1 MKFIK
6 TLIFSAFFALFIFTV
21 NPRNAVASE
30 PYWQLQSID
39 TVKYSRDLA
48 REKLTDESFE
58 EVITLQVENIAKTGA
73 THVAIGTPYDSEFI
87 PFIKKWVTEAR
98 KNGLNVW
105 FRGNFSGW
113 EGWFGFESISRDE
126 HTRSVEKFILDNPSL
141 FEDGDI
147 FTSCTECENGGPGD
161 PRDTGDISGF
171 RNFLIDEY
179 QVAESAFKT
188 IAKDVSTNYFS
199 MNGDVAYLVMDKKT
213 TENLDGVVVIDHYIY
228 YPTEFTADIKRIKE
242 RSGGN
247 VILGEFGAPIPDIH
261 GEMTEYEQAI
271 WLDGVLSEL
280 SKIEGL
286 IGINYWTS
294 FGGTTSIWRNDGS
307 EKSGVDVLR
316 GYYSPKMFQGKVI
329 NELGRPIKNA
339 LVLANSKIAKTDKAG
354 IYTIL
359 IVPSTDKILI
369 NAQGYKENELSVIDL
384 ESTEDIVLEK
394 TKDGIFF
401 KIQKWLRKLIFD

>member
-1 MKFIK
+1 MKFFK
-6 TLIFSAFFALFIFTV
+6 TVIFSAFFALFIFTV

-113 EGWFGFESISRDE
+113 EGWFGFESISREE
-126 HTRSVEKFILDNPSL
+126 HKKLVEKYILENSEL

-161 PRDTGDISGF
+161 PRDTGDISGY

-179 QVAESAFKT
+179 RVAERAFKT
-188 IAKDVSTNYFS
+188 IGKDVSANYFS

-213 TENLDGVVVIDHYIY
+213 TENLDGVVVIDHYVDDSS
-228 YPTEFTADIKRIKE
+228 ELTADIERIKG

-261 GEMTEYEQAI
+261 GEMTEYEQAL
-271 WLDGVLSEL
+271 WLDNTLSEL
-280 SKIEGL
+280 SKVEGL

-294 FGGTTSIWRNDGS
+294 FGGTTSIWRSDGIDNS
-307 EKSGVDVLR
+307 AVSVLT
-316 GYYSPKMFQGKVI
+316 GYFSPMELQGKVI

-339 LVLANSKIAKTDKAG
+339 MVLANSKIAKTDKTG

-359 IVPSTDKILI
+359 TVPSVRELVVIASGYSEKLLNINKDSLETIILSKS
-369 NAQGYKENELSVIDL
+369 NENL
-384 ESTEDIVLEK
+384 
-394 TKDGIFF
+394 IF
-401 KIQKWLRKLIFD
+401 KLQKWLYNLFKS